1 MQGITYLMLFILTAF
16 TFTPSTV
23 SSISEPIVTP
33 RNAKV
38 SETVLVEGR
47 EGDIGGGL
55 TAILYLDTVKVW
67 DGSAGALNA
76 TSSEYSGYYQMTF
89 KVPEIPGGLHKLIVK
104 EADSSIKATTTFT
117 VIPQLNL
124 LDYIYL
130 EEDFPLEGDGF
141 AASASV
147 ALMMTEKER

>member
-1 MQGITYLMLFILTAF
+1 MLFILTAF

-55 TAILYLDTVKVW
+55 TAILYLD
-67 DGSAGALNA
+67 
-76 TSSEYSGYYQMTF
+76 SEKM
-89 KVPEIPGGLHKLIVK
+89 
-104 EADSSIKATTTFT
+104 
-117 VIPQLNL
+117 
-124 LDYIYL
+124 
-130 EEDFPLEGDGF
+130 
-141 AASASV
+141 
-147 ALMMTEKER
+147 